1 MTVLFP
7 IYVSGG
13 VSNNYS
19 RYGTLDPVHLRI
31 LEAIRVQMSLIEGVQ
46 WAEFYDG
53 ATAVENKA
61 MPGVF
66 IAESSNTNQATR
78 SCAISIEEMTVRIGG
93 LIRLTGEQRA
103 TNRWRDAIWSLAKD
117 IEETVRA
124 NSQWSELARG
134 TDVVSRQI
142 HEPVEGL
149 ASCTITIQ
157 VTYGTAFNDL
167 TVPA

>member
-13 VSNNYS
+13 VSNEYS

-66 IAESSNTNQATR
+66 IAESSNTNLSIL
-78 SCAISIEEMTVRIGG
+78 SCAASVEEMTVRIGG

-103 TNRWRDAIWSLAKD
+103 TNRWRDAIWALAKD
-117 IEETVRA
+117 IEETV
-124 NSQWSELARG
+124 NGNGQWGELARH
-134 TDVVSRQI
+134 TRISSRQI

-149 ASCTITIQ
+149 ASCTITIL
-157 VTYGTAFNDL
+157 VTYGTAIHDL
-167 TVPA
+167 TKPT